1 MDRVTT
7 KIGYIILLAV
17 FMLGASAAQAA
28 LMHPDVMGTEVWF
41 RGIEES
47 SPTGD
52 PLPLYG
58 TPSVAGNTLDFPTTG
73 NFSAMSIDGTGS
85 DQTDGKL
92 NLMVKAKQGFSLT
105 KLSLSETGL
114 TELDAPF
121 GGDAFS
127 RVNAFVVLNI
137 VEVAGLPVNIPVIT
151 EFFSFLPSN
160 QFLHSVD
167 ATGPSFSSAWTGSAM
182 IDLPPDVTKVNITL
196 DNNLFSTT
204 TGAGTRSFI
213 DKKDFQID
221 VDTEELIRNDIP
233 EPSVFALAFCGLL
246 GMTLTGYFPLEHKKQ

>member
-1 MDRVTT
+1 MMFGVS
-7 KIGYIILLAV
+7 AV
-17 FMLGASAAQAA
+17 QAT
-28 LMHPDVMGTEVWF
+28 LIHPDVMGTDVWF
-41 RGIEES
+41 LGLEES

-73 NFSAMSIDGTGS
+73 NFSALSIDGAGS

-92 NLMVKAKQGFSLT
+92 SLMVKAKQGFSLS
-105 KLSLSETGL
+105 KLSFDEAGL

-127 RVNAFVVLNI
+127 RVNAFVVMNI
-137 VEVAGLPVNIPVIT
+137 VEIAGLPVNIPVVT
-151 EFFSFLPSN
+151 EFFDFAPSD

-167 ATGPSFSSAWTGSAM
+167 ATGPSFSSEWLGTAM

-204 TGAGTRSFI
+204 TGDGTRSFI

-233 EPSVFALAFCGLL
+233 EPSMFALAICGLL
-246 GMTLTGYFPLEHKKQ
+246 GTTLTGYFPLENNKR